1 MLSCHHDSQHDQDG
15 HHSMIQIARFASKIN
30 FFVLVLLLTTIWPT
44 MSRSDVPTEE
54 QLLAQIEKSWAQ
66 LDSYW
71 ATFEQINKYNPEEPP
86 ATYVGQLWLKRP
98 NRVRLDYTV
107 IRLDKLT
114 GGSSIVEQDIA
125 DPSIVAATRNIGNQ
139 PSSEATG
146 SNLAVGMEE
155 NVDEMIYSDDIKY
168 LYRYDRVENTLTIM
182 PMQEESLPLFLA
194 FLVNEQRFR
203 ADRFKK
209 RYQLESIAEEV
220 WQGIDCYSISVLGK
234 DPQDRVRR
242 EFWLDKSSLLPV
254 RTRTSVDTE
263 QIEVFFKDYKP
274 NLSIEPEILQGQV
287 PSDVKVID
295 LTSPE

>member
-1 MLSCHHDSQHDQDG
+1 MV
-15 HHSMIQIARFASKIN
+15 KISRIRTKVY
-30 FFVLVLLLTTIWPT
+30 FFVLALLLAMLLPAP
-44 MSRSDVPTEE
+44 SHSDVPTEE

-71 ATFEQINKYNPEEPP
+71 ATFEQISKYSPEEPP
-86 ATYVGQLWLKRP
+86 ATYIGQLWLRRP

-107 IRLDKLT
+107 VRLDNLT
-114 GGSSIVEQDIA
+114 GSGTIVEQDIA
-125 DPSIVAATRNIGNQ
+125 DPSIQPATRDIPGI
-139 PSSEATG
+139 SSSDSASDRT
-146 SNLAVGMEE
+146 LAVGMEE

-182 PMQEESLPLFLA
+182 HMQEESLPLFLA

-203 ADRFKK
+203 ADRFRR
-209 RYQLESIAEEV
+209 RYQLETIAEEV
-220 WQGIDCYSISVLGK
+220 WQGIDCYSISVISK

-242 EFWLDKSSLLPV
+242 EFWLDKSNYLPV

-263 QIEVFFKDYKP
+263 QIEVFFKDFKA
-274 NLSIEPEILQGQV
+274 NLDIQSEILQGQV
-287 PSDVKVID
+287 PADVKVID